1 MSLEEKLSARL
12 EELDLPPERDK
23 TAGDLVQ
30 ALCEELEGTETTAE
44 SVEEALR
51 EVVKPSLVQARN
63 TVTKAE
69 EMTS

>member
-12 EELDLPPERDK
+12 EELDLPPEREQ

-30 ALCEELEGTETTAE
+30 ALCEELERTETTAE

-51 EVVKPSLVQARN
+51 EVVKPSLVQARD

-69 EMTS
+69 EMAS